1 MAISIR
7 NHCIPA
13 HDELHRLR
21 QVQEIPQ
28 DLDAME
34 EKTAGGI
41 VKKIKAVLDS
51 EYFKNLPESQ
61 VIKSGGNDS
70 YLWNKR
76 KAAAEMT
83 RIWNECKDSIPN

>member
-1 MAISIR
+1 MTISIR

-21 QVQEIPQ
+21 QVQDIPH

-51 EYFKNLPESQ
+51 EYFKNLPYSKFIQ
-61 VIKSGGNDS
+61 SGGNDT
-70 YLWNKR
+70 YLWKKINAR
-76 KAAAEMT
+76 AEME

>member
-7 NHCIPA
+7 NHRIPA
-13 HDELHRLR
+13 YDELHRLR

-28 DLDAME
+28 DIDVME

-51 EYFKNLPESQ
+51 VYFKNLPYSKFIQ
-61 VIKSGGNDS
+61 SGGNDT
-70 YLWNKR
+70 YLWKKIN
-76 KAAAEMT
+76 AQAETT
-83 RIWNECKDSIPN
+83 RIWNECKDSLPN